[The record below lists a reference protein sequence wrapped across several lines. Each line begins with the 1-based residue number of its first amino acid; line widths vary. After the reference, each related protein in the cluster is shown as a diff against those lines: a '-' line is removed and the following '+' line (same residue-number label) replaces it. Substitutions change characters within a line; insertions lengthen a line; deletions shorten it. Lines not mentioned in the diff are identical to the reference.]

1 MDHQPSSSPT
11 TPAAAAPPPF
21 HGAADGGAAS
31 SPSPCWSR
39 SLGLAWYLTHRAP
52 ATVPGGGPGPPGAG
66 AGGAARGAAP
76 GARGA
81 PPSTVGVA
89 PARHADIPVI
99 IEALG
104 TVTPVAIATVTPQVS
119 GVLTQV
125 LYQEGQM
132 VQKGQ
137 VLATIDPKPFQAA
150 LAQANAARLR
160 DVAQLDAARVQ
171 LERYQVL
178 LKQDSIA
185 RQTVDTQDALVKQL
199 TGTVA
204 LDRANEDTARLNLQ
218 WSRIVAPIAGRV
230 GLRPI
235 DAGNYIASGNATG
248 VATITQI
255 SPIDVQFSIPQE
267 LVPEVKARIA
277 AGAQLPVTA
286 WDSGRTRQL
295 DDGEFLTLDNQIDV
309 QTGTIKAKA
318 RFANAGGALF
328 PNQFVNVRLLLQT
341 IDGAVVGSGHRAAA
355 RSERRF
361 RLRRQCRPYRVA
373 AQRQG
378 RHLGRRRCRDH
389 RRPGIRR
396 AGRHRR
402 RRSVEGRRTNSDQ
415 RGSARGYGSG
425 YGCNSDSRCG
435 SRHPQRPPRCRGPGR
450 CAYNA
455 VSPSRPFIERP
466 VATSLL
472 MLAIVLAGLVGF
484 RFLPL
489 SALPQVDY
497 PTIQV
502 QTLYPGASPE
512 VMGNTVTAPL
522 EGQFGQ
528 MSGLDRMSSTS
539 AAGVSVITLQFSLNL
554 SLDVAEQEVQAAI
567 NASGSLLPA
576 DLPAPPVYAKV
587 NPADAP
593 VLTLAVSSD
602 SMPLPDVQNLVNTR
616 LAQKISQVTGVGL
629 VSLSGGQRPAV
640 RIQANTQALAS
651 YGIGLDTLRTA
662 ISNANSNA
670 AKGNFD
676 GPKRAY
682 SINSND
688 QLLTA
693 DDYRGLI
700 VAYRN
705 GAPVRISNVADVV
718 ESAENNQLGA
728 WAGLPCAPRAAKPA
742 ATADRSGSECR
753 GNEGAALIPAIIMNV
768 QRQPGANVIATVDAI
783 KAQLPA
789 LQAGLPASVTVDV
802 LADRTSGIR
811 ASVNDVEKELL
822 LAVVLVV
829 LVIFAF
835 LGSPRATVIAS
846 IAVPISL
853 IGTFG
858 LMYLLG
864 YSLNN
869 LSLMALTIATG
880 FVVDDAIVM
889 IENISR
895 YIEHGEPPMRAALT
909 GATQIGFTIISLTI
923 SLIAVLIP
931 LLFMSDVVG
940 RLFREFA
947 VTLAITILISAVVSL
962 TLVPMM
968 SARWLKTRRDEG
980 AAGAVASRGQRF
992 FAAVLNRYDHS
1003 LVWVI
1008 DHQRLTLLVALATFA
1023 ITVLLYVTIPKGLFP
1038 TQDTGQLQARVQ
1050 AAQDVS
1056 YDRMA
1061 DLQAQ
1066 AAQAIL
1072 ADPAVQNLSSIV
1084 GVDAANNTM
1093 LQTGSMLINLVSS
1106 HGDQQV
1112 VMNRL
1117 RDRVRTVPGVT
1128 LYLQPTQDLTI
1139 DAETGPTEYRASLE
1153 GVDNAQ
1159 ITKWMGLLI
1168 ARLQDAPEVRNVSS
1182 DAGVQGMTS
1191 NIDVDR
1197 DTASRLG
1204 ITASA
1209 GRRRALQRV
1218 RPAHRLDDLHRN
1230 QSVPRDSRG
1239 CTRTGDECRRRR
1251 QAEPDL
1257 QQRAA
1262 DAAVRVREDHRAAC
1276 AAADHARRPVSGKH
1290 AQLRHRAGCR
1300 ARPRGRRGAQ
1310 GRAGHRTAVDDHAEL
1325 SRRFGG
1331 LRAVAGQ
1338 RALADPGRGGVRLHR
1353 ARRALRKLT
1362 CTR

>member
-1 MDHQPSSSPT
+1 
-11 TPAAAAPPPF
+11 
-21 HGAADGGAAS
+21 
-31 SPSPCWSR
+31 
-39 SLGLAWYLTHRAP
+39 
-52 ATVPGGGPGPPGAG
+52 
-66 AGGAARGAAP
+66 
-76 GARGA
+76 
-81 PPSTVGVA
+81 
-89 PARHADIPVI
+89 
-99 IEALG
+99 
-104 TVTPVAIATVTPQVS
+104 
-119 GVLTQV
+119 
-125 LYQEGQM
+125 
-132 VQKGQ
+132 
-137 VLATIDPKPFQAA
+137 
-150 LAQANAARLR
+150 
-160 DVAQLDAARVQ
+160 
-171 LERYQVL
+171 
-178 LKQDSIA
+178 
-185 RQTVDTQDALVKQL
+185 
-199 TGTVA
+199 
-204 LDRANEDTARLNLQ
+204 
-218 WSRIVAPIAGRV
+218 
-230 GLRPI
+230 
-235 DAGNYIASGNATG
+235 
-248 VATITQI
+248 
-255 SPIDVQFSIPQE
+255 
-267 LVPEVKARIA
+267 
-277 AGAQLPVTA
+277 
-286 WDSGRTRQL
+286 
-295 DDGEFLTLDNQIDV
+295 
-309 QTGTIKAKA
+309 
-318 RFANAGGALF
+318 
-328 PNQFVNVRLLLQT
+328 
-341 IDGAVVGSGHRAAA
+341 
-355 RSERRF
+355 
-361 RLRRQCRPYRVA
+361 
-373 AQRQG
+373 
-378 RHLGRRRCRDH
+378 
-389 RRPGIRR
+389 
-396 AGRHRR
+396 
-402 RRSVEGRRTNSDQ
+402 
-415 RGSARGYGSG
+415 
-425 YGCNSDSRCG
+425 
-435 SRHPQRPPRCRGPGR
+435 
-450 CAYNA
+450 
-455 VSPSRPFIERP
+455 
-466 VATSLL
+466 

-512 VMGNTVTAPL
+512 VMGHTVTAPL

-593 VLTLAVSSD
+593 VLTLAVSSN
-602 SMPLPDVQNLVNTR
+602 SMPLTEVQNLVNTR

-640 RIQANTQALAS
+640 RIQANTQSLSS

-676 GPKRAY
+676 GPKRSY

-693 DDYRGLI
+693 DDYRNLI

-705 GAPVRISNVADVV
+705 GAPVRIANVADVI

-728 WAGLPCAPRAAKPA
+728 WAGMPCASRPAVPA
-742 ATADRSGSECR
+742 AAADPPGDDCSAKG
-753 GNEGAALIPAIIMNV
+753 GAALIPAIIMNV

-835 LGSPRATVIAS
+835 LGSLRATVIAS

-895 YIEHGEPPMRAALT
+895 YIERGEPPMRAALT
-909 GATQIGFTIISLTI
+909 GAAQIGFTIISLTI

-968 SARWLKTRRDEG
+968 SARWLKPRRD
-980 AAGAVASRGQRF
+980 AAPGSLAARAQRF
-992 FAAVLNRYDHS
+992 FATVLHRYDRS
-1003 LVWVI
+1003 LVFVI
-1008 DHQRLTLLVALATFA
+1008 DHQGITLIVALATFVL
-1023 ITVLLYVTIPKGLFP
+1023 TVLLYITIPKGLFP
-1038 TQDTGQLQARVQ
+1038 TQDTGQLQARVE

-1061 DLQAQ
+1061 EVQAQ
-1066 AAQAIL
+1066 AARAIL
-1072 ADPAVQNLSSIV
+1072 ADPAVLNLSSIV

-1093 LQTGSMLINLVSS
+1093 LQNGSMLINLAPS
-1106 HGDQQV
+1106 HEDQQV

-1117 RDRVRTVPGVT
+1117 RDRVSAVPGVT

-1139 DAETGPTEYRASLE
+1139 DAATGPTEYRASLE
-1153 GVDNAQ
+1153 GVDTAQ
-1159 ITKWMGLLI
+1159 ITKWMGTLV
-1168 ARLQDAPEVRNVSS
+1168 ARLQNVPQVRNVSS
-1182 DAGVQGMTS
+1182 DAGAQGLAS
-1191 NIDVDR
+1191 NVEVDR

-1204 ITASA
+1204 ITASSVDDA
-1209 GRRRALQRV
+1209 LYSAFGQRIVSTIFTETNQYRVILEAAPGLATSAEGVGKLNLISASGRPTPLAAFATITEEQAPLQITHVGQYPASTLNFDTAPGVALGAAV
-1218 RPAHRLDDLHRN
+1218 DAI
-1230 QSVPRDSRG
+1230 
-1239 CTRTGDECRRRR
+1239 
-1251 QAEPDL
+1251 
-1257 QQRAA
+1257 RAA
-1262 DAAVRVREDHRAAC
+1262 AHDIVLPSTITMTFLGASGAYERSLSNELWLILAAVVCVYIVLGVLYESYVHPLTILSTLPSAGVGALLALIITGNELGVIGIIGIILLIGIVKKNAIMMIDFAIDAERNEGMSARDAIHQAALLRLRPILMTTF
-1276 AAADHARRPVSGKH
+1276 AALFAAVPLMLSFGVGAELRRPLGL
-1290 AQLRHRAGCR
+1290 AI
-1300 ARPRGRRGAQ
+1300 
-1310 GRAGHRTAVDDHAEL
+1310 
-1325 SRRFGG
+1325 FGG
-1331 LRAVAGQ
+1331 LIVSQMLTLFTTPVIYLAFDRLAG
-1338 RALADPGRGGVRLHR
+1338 GRTHR
-1353 ARRALRKLT
+1353 RISDDTDGPSHDAAESAA
-1362 CTR
+1362 